1 MNSIAIYKILKRVP
15 DTSESEARAAAN
27 SIAHIND
34 VATKTDIAELRTDTA
49 ELKTELKSDIAELK
63 TELKSDIAELK
74 TDTAELKTELTG
86 FRATMEKTVTYL
98 EEKISTQ
105 IAQSEARMTWRMTA
119 LAGVIIAAIGLFT
132 KF

>member
-27 SIAHIND
+27 SIAHVND
-34 VATKTDIAELRTDTA
+34 VATKTDVV
-49 ELKTELKSDIAELK
+49 ELKSDIVELKSDIAELK
-63 TELKSDIAELK
+63 TDTAELKSDIAELR

-119 LAGVIIAAIGLFT
+119 LTGVIIAAIGLFT

>member
-34 VATKTDIAELRTDTA
+34 VATKTDIAEL
-49 ELKTELKSDIAELK
+49 
-63 TELKSDIAELK
+63 
-74 TDTAELKTELTG
+74 KTELTG
-86 FRATMEKTVTYL
+86 LRATMEKTVTYL

-105 IAQSEARMTWRMTA
+105 IAQSEARMTWRMIA
-119 LAGVIIAAIGLFT
+119 LAGVTIAAIGLFT

>member
-15 DTSESEARAAAN
+15 DTSESEARAVAN

-34 VATKTDIAELRTDTA
+34 VATKTDIAEL
-49 ELKTELKSDIAELK
+49 
-63 TELKSDIAELK
+63 
-74 TDTAELKTELTG
+74 KTELTG
-86 FRATMEKTVTYL
+86 LRATVEKTVAYL

-105 IAQSEARMTWRMTA
+105 IAQSEARMTWRMIA

>member
-27 SIAHIND
+27 SIAHVND
-34 VATKTDIAELRTDTA
+34 VATKTDVV
-49 ELKTELKSDIAELK
+49 ELKTELKSDI
-63 TELKSDIAELK
+63 
-74 TDTAELKTELTG
+74 AELKTELTG

-105 IAQSEARMTWRMTA
+105 IAQSETRMTWRMIA
-119 LAGVIIAAIGLFT
+119 LAGVTIAAIGLFT

>member
-27 SIAHIND
+27 SIAHVND
-34 VATKTDIAELRTDTA
+34 VAT
-49 ELKTELKSDIAELK
+49 KSDIAELK
-63 TELKSDIAELK
+63 TEL
-74 TDTAELKTELTG
+74 TG
-86 FRATMEKTVTYL
+86 LRATVEKTVIYL

-105 IAQSEARMTWRMTA
+105 IAQSEARMTWRMIA
-119 LAGVIIAAIGLFT
+119 LAGVTIAAIGLFT